1 MNCEQGF
8 GVYNCSTVVVTRLA
22 INQNTLVMR
31 AKQRGDAISLKK
43 YANVG
48 ERITL
53 LYGSFIWRGHSTV
66 TEEIGWRPNTNR
78 NAFPVCNK
86 GWIKF
91 FSMRKGWFQF
101 AIIPCAFLSFL
112 LTRHNEKRAG
122 AHRNS
127 KFCGVVGGKLHCR
140 VKIAFCRS

>member
-31 AKQRGDAISLKK
+31 AKQRGDVIRLKK

-48 ERITL
+48 ERINL

-66 TEEIGWRPNTNR
+66 TEEIGRKDGGRIRIEMPFPSATKGGLNSFQCEKGGFNLLLYSICYYPVRVSFFFTN
-78 NAFPVCNK
+78 
-86 GWIKF
+86 
-91 FSMRKGWFQF
+91 
-101 AIIPCAFLSFL
+101 
-112 LTRHNEKRAG
+112 
-122 AHRNS
+122 
-127 KFCGVVGGKLHCR
+127 
-140 VKIAFCRS
+140 

>member
-78 NAFPVCNK
+78 NTFPVCNK
-86 GWIKF
+86 KWFNF
-91 FSMRKGWFQF
+91 FFNAKRVVSICYYIQF

-127 KFCGVVGGKLHCR
+127 TFCGVVG
-140 VKIAFCRS
+140 